1 MKINIV
7 SPSTN
12 SVNTKQDGANVQG
25 DEIIARAWHKYLNL
39 DKRVEEVVLNGP
51 DSIKYDV
58 CLSFTPLAPST
69 NGYKVLYLQNVFP
82 KPAWPGTVEVYQHV
96 KNNYN
101 AFIFPS
107 PGLQKE
113 CGDGLVCQ
121 FAVDPTIFYPSY
133 IDNALAKDCCFVG
146 NNIRDRAT
154 TEKYILAAR
163 DKGLVVYGNQAGWND
178 PICVGKISLEDERV
192 LYSSS
197 KVCLNAHLDEH
208 LQYGS
213 FNFRIFNILA
223 CKGFIISDHSE
234 YLENEFKDC
243 IVFTEG
249 DGQLREQIDY
259 YINNLQ
265 AAEKYREAGFNKVLD
280 KHTFKHRIEDFLLWI
295 GDKL

>member
-12 SVNTKQDGANVQG
+12 SVNTKANGANVQG
-25 DEIIARAWHKYLNL
+25 DEIIARAWQKYLSL
-39 DKRVEEVVLNGP
+39 DTRVDQVILNGS
-51 DSIKYDV
+51 DSVKYDV

-82 KPAWPGTVEVYQHV
+82 KPAWPGTVEVYQQV
-96 KNNYN
+96 RNSYN

-113 CGDGLVCQ
+113 CGDGLIAQ
-121 FAVDPTIFYPSY
+121 FAVDPDIFYPTNT
-133 IDNALAKDCCFVG
+133 DQRLAHNCCFVG
-146 NNIRDRAT
+146 NNIRDKAT
-154 TEKYILAAR
+154 TKKYILSAR

-178 PICVGKISLEDERV
+178 NICVGKISLEDERA

-197 KVCLNAHLDEH
+197 KICLNAHLDEH
-208 LQYGS
+208 LEYGS

-223 CKGFIISDHSE
+223 CKGFVISDYST
-234 YLENEFKDC
+234 YLEDEFKDC

-249 DGQLREQIDY
+249 DNNLREQIDY
-259 YINNLQ
+259 YINNI
-265 AAEKYREAGFNKVLD
+265 ETTDTYRQAGFNKVLE
-280 KHTFKHRIEDFLLWI
+280 KHTFKHRVQEFLLWI
-295 GDKL
+295 EDQL